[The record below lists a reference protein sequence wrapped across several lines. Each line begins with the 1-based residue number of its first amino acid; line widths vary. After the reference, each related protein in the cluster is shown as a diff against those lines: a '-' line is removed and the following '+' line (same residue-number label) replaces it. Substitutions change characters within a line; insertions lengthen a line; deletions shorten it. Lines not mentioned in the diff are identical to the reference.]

1 MSSRFQPAKTN
12 KTPWFD
18 ELTLVSLVERDDELG
33 YKKKTTVSRT
43 VDCTFSDGVARG
55 EFYESMKAGMKA
67 AATAEVWE
75 EDYGGESTV
84 ISEGRRYSVLRHYPT
99 GRGTVALIL
108 EEEKR

>member
-18 ELTLVSLVERDDELG
+18 EITLVSFVEKDDGFG
-33 YKKKTTVSRT
+33 YKKKTAVSNT

-55 EFYESMKAGMKA
+55 EFYESMKAGKK
-67 AATAEVWE
+67 ATATVEVWE
-75 EDYGGESTV
+75 EDYDGESTA
-84 ISEGRRYSVLRHYPT
+84 ISGGRCYSVLRHYPT

-108 EEEKR
+108 EEKKR